1 MVAPQPLWSEAVT
14 TYTCDDQDR
23 TLLNHYHCERC
34 DVEWEDAWICACDDE
49 CPVCG
54 DDLSPYEST
63 EIDQ

>member
-1 MVAPQPLWSEAVT
+1 MT